1 MGNRNNNSRTSTR
14 RNSASTKR
22 NYEDNKNKIRKK
34 KKNKKVLVIIL
45 IFFII
50 GILASA
56 CYLLLTNSTFNVKEI
71 EVIGTQRYTKEE
83 LMNKLNISF
92 DKNIFIQFFTYNKSG
107 ISEFPFLSDIKL
119 DISLPN
125 KITLN
130 LSERTSEYLAFDKD
144 KNKFFKLDKDGY
156 ILEEGKVEEKSENEM
171 LIYGIT
177 FADEIT
183 FGEKINEIDYSKIL
197 TYLNVKREYDKTGI
211 DMKITKVSFENSLT
225 TLTLDDKLIV
235 KFPNEIE
242 LEYKMNFFKGIL
254 EKLPSESVG
263 VIDMT
268 KDKPIFSSF

>member
-1 MGNRNNNSRTSTR
+1 MGNRNNNSRTSIR

-34 KKNKKVLVIIL
+34 KKNKRVLVIIL

-92 DKNIFIQFFTYNKSG
+92 DKNIFIQFFTYNKLG
-107 ISEFPFLSDIKL
+107 ISEFPFLSDVKL

-125 KITLN
+125 KIILN
-130 LSERTSEYLAFDKD
+130 LSERTPEYLAFDKD
-144 KNKFFKLDKDGY
+144 KNKFFKLDKEGY

-183 FGEKINEIDYSKIL
+183 FGEKINEIDCSKIL

>member
-34 KKNKKVLVIIL
+34 RKSKRVLVIIL

-92 DKNIFIQFFTYNKSG
+92 DKNIFIQFFTYNKSV
-107 ISEFPFLSDIKL
+107 ISEFPFLSDVNL

-125 KITLN
+125 KIILN
-130 LSERTSEYLAFDKD
+130 LSERTPEYLAFDKD